1 MIHPI
6 IHRGAFLSHHTQ
18 RPVLSYTA
26 VLFLCPIMHSSLSHH
41 TPRHPSYVPSCTAAP
56 FLSHHAQRPVPSY
69 TAVPS
74 QCPIMHSGLSHYT
87 PRCFFCVPSCTA
99 ACPMIHRGPFP
110 VSHYAQRH
118 PSYPII
124 HRGALSVSHHA
135 QRPVPSYTALRSILL
150 MNIFFFIVSTAML
163 ITSWA

>member
-6 IHRGAFLSHHTQ
+6 IHRGA
-18 RPVLSYTA
+18 
-26 VLFLCPIMHSSLSHH
+26 
-41 TPRHPSYVPSCTAAP
+41 

-69 TAVPS
+69 TAVLFLCLIMHSGRLFLRTPRHPS
-74 QCPIMHSGLSHYT
+74 CVPSCTTAPFLSHHAQRSVPLYTAVLFLCPVMHSGLSHDTPRCFSCPIMHSGTL
-87 PRCFFCVPSCTA
+87 PVPSCTA
-99 ACPMIHRGPFP
+99 AC
-110 VSHYAQRH
+110 A
-118 PSYPII
+118 II

-150 MNIFFFIVSTAML
+150 MNISFFIVSTAML